1 MRVLFAGGT
10 ICNYNTLQR
19 LVLIANEIGFMD
31 RPSVTFGDWGTVGRD
46 SEFRRFTTADAPI
59 GFSVHA
65 PPSGSAGKLYKKYID
80 ADLSNPRFVQTFL
93 DGLRNDPIFQA
104 RFIQLNAN
112 YGSGTG
118 RDVLNALLADPQIL
132 TAPLNEPINGRLMYK
147 TDTAEGRRETLKV
160 GLTEASILVTNALV
174 VSEETKLVPV
184 SDDPYFC
191 RLLAM
196 RMYDSQYVP
205 EAPRFAPFLGLAVAK
220 SILPDQILADLQI
233 QDLFSYR
240 RAAKDAY
247 ASWSVEIDKLAARI
261 ADIDPDKAEREIPMI
276 LNTDIK
282 PKLVEY
288 RMEMKAA
295 RDRVFGDLIKKVTR
309 WEMPTLSVA
318 CLANLD
324 LASAIAVFTAA
335 LGPAVPPV
343 VDYFVKRA
351 DIKRRNSMA
360 YLIGL
365 SKGEPDER

>member
-1 MRVLFAGGT
+1 MRT
-10 ICNYNTLQR
+10 
-19 LVLIANEIGFMD
+19 
-31 RPSVTFGDWGTVGRD
+31 
-46 SEFRRFTTADAPI
+46 
-59 GFSVHA
+59 
-65 PPSGSAGKLYKKYID
+65 
-80 ADLSNPRFVQTFL
+80 
-93 DGLRNDPIFQA
+93 
-104 RFIQLNAN
+104 
-112 YGSGTG
+112 
-118 RDVLNALLADPQIL
+118 
-132 TAPLNEPINGRLMYK
+132 
-147 TDTAEGRRETLKV
+147 
-160 GLTEASILVTNALV
+160 
-174 VSEETKLVPV
+174 
-184 SDDPYFC
+184 
-191 RLLAM
+191 
-196 RMYDSQYVP
+196 YDSQYVP
-205 EAPRFAPFLGLAVAK
+205 ETPRFAPFLGLAVAK
-220 SILPDQILADLQI
+220 SVLPDQILADLQI
-233 QDLFSYR
+233 KDLFSYR

-309 WEMPTLSVA
+309 WEMPTISIA

-343 VDYFVKRA
+343 IDYFVKRA